1 MLLEHYRA
9 LLAEVPDS
17 GTAERLTVQFVYL
30 NFQGLKWLEQLS
42 PILQNLQRI
51 D

>member
-1 MLLEHYRA
+1 MWLEHYRA

-30 NFQGLKWLEQLS
+30 RFQGLKRLEQLF
-42 PILQNLQRI
+42 PILLNL
-51 D
+51 